1 MAQLR
6 GLRDYLRN
14 LDKEEV
20 QRMMSADPD
29 FFFRMAPYAMALG
42 VLRPYAQAFG
52 KRKIEQC
59 PYLVTRQQGYRKAE
73 DWEKILSDTVYRM
86 DDRAAKMELEKWMA
100 VRFR

>member
-1 MAQLR
+1 
-6 GLRDYLRN
+6 
-14 LDKEEV
+14 
-20 QRMMSADPD
+20 MMTADPD

-42 VLRPYAQAFG
+42 VLHPYVQAFG
-52 KRKIEQC
+52 KRKLEQC

-73 DWEKILSDTVYRM
+73 DWEKILSDTAYRM